1 MADLEALRNRSSL
14 ATPRSSATLLP
25 DPDRQ
30 ELFCPI
36 ISVDDHYLEPLT
48 MFDALPTRL
57 RESAPR
63 PIWDNEG
70 VPYWLINGNKTP
82 IVVTDGAVGRPISE
96 WDLAPQKYEEF
107 RTGVW
112 EVSARVKDMDLN
124 GVWASLNFPSTV
136 WGFCGTQFARIPDRA
151 TGLACVR
158 AYNDWVHEWCGS
170 YPERFIASQ
179 LPWLADPVQA
189 AHDIRVNA
197 ERGFKAVT
205 FSENPE
211 SLGLPSLYSGEWDP
225 FFAACQ
231 ETGTVLNLHVGSS
244 GAVLRPSSQSP
255 AEVSTAL
262 FPVNG
267 FIALIDWIYARVP
280 LKFPDIRIMLSEGGV
295 SWVPMAHERLRRVY
309 RQREG
314 SKVWLATDPDPIELV
329 QRNFW
334 FTSIEDPSAF
344 RMLDLI
350 GTDRVMV
357 ESDYP
362 HKDSSWPET
371 QGLLRDQLSTLP
383 RNIVSKICFENA
395 ASLYRH
401 PAPPESLLRESQLG
415 RSASTSIAG

>member
-225 FFAACQ
+225 FFAACRGVVRRRAAPEQ
-231 ETGTVLNLHVGSS
+231 PVARGGLHRTVS
-244 GAVLRPSSQSP
+244 GQRLYRADRLDLRPGP
-255 AEVSTAL
+255 AEIPGHSHRA
-262 FPVNG
+262 
-267 FIALIDWIYARVP
+267 
-280 LKFPDIRIMLSEGGV
+280 
-295 SWVPMAHERLRRVY
+295 LRRWRVVGADGARAVAPGLSAARGKQGMAGY
-309 RQREG
+309 RPG
-314 SKVWLATDPDPIELV
+314 P
-329 QRNFW
+329 
-334 FTSIEDPSAF
+334 
-344 RMLDLI
+344 
-350 GTDRVMV
+350 DRVGAAELLV
-357 ESDYP
+357 HLDRGP
-362 HKDSSWPET
+362 I
-371 QGLLRDQLSTLP
+371 GLPDAGP
-383 RNIVSKICFENA
+383 DRN
-395 ASLYRH
+395 
-401 PAPPESLLRESQLG
+401 
-415 RSASTSIAG
+415 